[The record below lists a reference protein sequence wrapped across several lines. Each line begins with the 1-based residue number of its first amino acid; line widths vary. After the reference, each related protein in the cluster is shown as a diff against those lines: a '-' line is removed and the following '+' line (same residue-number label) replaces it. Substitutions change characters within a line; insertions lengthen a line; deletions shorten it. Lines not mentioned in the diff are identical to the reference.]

1 MAEST
6 TISLFA
12 GAGML
17 DVAVDIATG
26 GTCTLVRVERE
37 IPAAGILA
45 ARAED
50 GSISDAAI
58 WSDVRTFGGRAFNGR
73 VDGIIGGFP
82 CTDLSVAG
90 RQAGLDGDASGLY
103 FEYVRIIREVQPRWV
118 FIENVPPVLAFPTG
132 GTVLRELAALG
143 FNAEWGTIRASDV
156 GAPHR
161 RDRAFILAYA
171 TGGAI
176 RGEIRDV
183 CEAHGGSRGPL
194 LSRATIAS
202 NGMAYA
208 PQRGLGELR
217 EPSGRGGLADG
228 GDSAVGNAELPGRPQ
243 PVNAGFTTDAAEVG
257 AGLDHRPERAGG
269 VVADASYGQLPMSG
283 RGPEERDGVGS
294 AGADIGLFPPGP
306 GDAAAWQ
313 RILAEFPDLAPAVES
328 ELRGLVNVAASRV
341 DRLRAGG
348 NGVVVLQGAYA
359 FRVLAERAGLKF

>member
-1 MAEST
+1 MAT
-6 TISLFA
+6 HTIISLFS

-17 DVAVDIATG
+17 DAAVRCAVPVARTI
-26 GTCTLVRVERE
+26 CFVERE
-37 IPAAGILA
+37 APAAAILA
-45 ARAED
+45 ARMED
-50 GSISDAAI
+50 GSLCKAPI
-58 WSDVRTFGGRAFNGR
+58 WSDIGTFDGRPLHGR

-90 RQAGLDGDASGLY
+90 RQVGLDGAASGLY

-132 GTVLRELAALG
+132 GTVLGELATLG
-143 FNAEWGTIRASDV
+143 FDAEWGTIRASDV

-161 RDRAFILAYA
+161 RDRAFILAHA
-171 TGGAI
+171 
-176 RGEIRDV
+176 
-183 CEAHGGSRGPL
+183 
-194 LSRATIAS
+194 
-202 NGMAYA
+202 
-208 PQRGLGELR
+208 QKRGLGELR
-217 EPSGRGGLADG
+217 EPSRGGGFADG
-228 GDSAVGNAELPGRPQ
+228 SDAAVGYAELPGRPQ
-243 PVNAGFTTDAAEVG
+243 PVNAGLTTDAAEVG

-313 RILAEFPDLAPAVES
+313 RILADFPDLAPAVES
-328 ELRGLVNVAASRV
+328 ELRGLADVAASRV